1 MKRPPRLWSIGALLV
16 LSALLLSACGSTPP
30 QAADTPPTAAASSAP
45 AGEPSAPPA
54 EQPTA
59 APPTAEPA
67 AAPAQSLRVAIL
79 RDEGTLQPYTYV
91 TGYPGWNMLSLLY
104 DALFVM
110 NEQNLPVPWLAT
122 EDVISEDG
130 LVHTLTLRD
139 NVTWHDGQPLTSA
152 DVKFSYE
159 YYKENTHSRWTGQ
172 VRGITSIETP
182 DPTTVVLTLE
192 QANPGFAIQPLADV
206 PIIPQH
212 LWESVTEPDTF
223 VNNIGS
229 GPFKLA
235 EYRPDQL
242 YRFTANA
249 DHFAGAPAVAE
260 LLMPVIKDQTTIFS
274 ALRTGE
280 INGTTVALTPE
291 LIQEFQNV
299 PNLAVETG
307 PGYATTMLMFNA
319 ERAPWDKLEVRR
331 AVALAID
338 PQMLVDTVLLGYGA
352 AGNPGWLH
360 PSSPFHDP
368 AITGTT
374 DLPEAQ
380 ALLDGLGY
388 TDSDGDGVREADGQP
403 MVAELLVQSNS
414 PLRIRSAELI
424 AAALKE
430 LGITINVT
438 ALEPDSVT
446 AKVWPD
452 FDVAK
457 GRDFDLSMWGWSAP
471 LQLSPTRMASLVHSD
486 PTIGTSNIGGYR
498 NSEADA
504 LADQLLTV
512 IDPEEQQTLANE
524 MEALIASELPF
535 VMLFYADGNYVYRSD
550 VYDQWM
556 YQTGQGIFH
565 KLSFQPTALN

>member
-1 MKRPPRLWSIGALLV
+1 
-16 LSALLLSACGSTPP
+16 
-30 QAADTPPTAAASSAP
+30 
-45 AGEPSAPPA
+45 
-54 EQPTA
+54 
-59 APPTAEPA
+59 
-67 AAPAQSLRVAIL
+67 
-79 RDEGTLQPYTYV
+79 
-91 TGYPGWNMLSLLY
+91 
-104 DALFVM
+104 
-110 NEQNLPVPWLAT
+110 
-122 EDVISEDG
+122 
-130 LVHTLTLRD
+130 
-139 NVTWHDGQPLTSA
+139 
-152 DVKFSYE
+152 
-159 YYKENTHSRWTGQ
+159 
-172 VRGITSIETP
+172 
-182 DPTTVVLTLE
+182 
-192 QANPGFAIQPLADV
+192 V

-249 DHFAGAPAVAE
+249 DHFAGAPAVGE

-368 AITGTT
+368 TIAGTT

-498 NSEADA
+498 NPEADA

-512 IDPEEQQTLANE
+512 IDPEQQQTLANE

>member
-1 MKRPPRLWSIGALLV
+1 MNRMPRLPSIGALLV
-16 LSALLLSACGSTPP
+16 LGALLLSACGGAPP
-30 QAADTPPTAAASSAP
+30 QAAQTPPTTAPASAPAAEPAASPAPAPTTAPPTAA
-45 AGEPSAPPA
+45 
-54 EQPTA
+54 
-59 APPTAEPA
+59 PA

-91 TGYPGWNMLSLLY
+91 TGYPGWNMLSLVY

-139 NVTWHDGQPLTSA
+139 NATWHDGTPLTSA

-159 YYKENTHSRWTGQ
+159 YYQQNTHSRWTGQ
-172 VRGITSIETP
+172 VRRITSIETP
-182 DPTTVVLTLE
+182 DPTTVVITLE

-212 LWESVTEPDTF
+212 IWEGVTTPDTF

-242 YRFTANA
+242 YRFTANP
-249 DHFAGAPAVAE
+249 DHFAGPPAVGE
-260 LLMPVIKDQTTIFS
+260 LLMPIIKDQTTIFS

-280 INGTTVALTPE
+280 INGTTVGLTPE

-299 PNLAVETG
+299 PNLSVKTG

-338 PQMLVDTVLLGYGA
+338 PQMLVDTVLLGYGV

-374 DLPEAQ
+374 DLPQAQ

-430 LGITINVT
+430 LGITINVS

-452 FDVAK
+452 FDVSK

-498 NSEADA
+498 NPEADA

-512 IDPEEQQTLANE
+512 IDPAEQQTLANE

-550 VYDQWM
+550 VYDQWV

>member
-1 MKRPPRLWSIGALLV
+1 MYRMPRLSSIGALLL
-16 LSALLLSACGSTPP
+16 LSSLLLGACGSAPP
-30 QAADTPPTAAASSAP
+30 QAAEAPPTGAP
-45 AGEPSAPPA
+45 AAEPDAAPSAA
-54 EQPTA
+54 PTA
-59 APPTAEPA
+59 APSPEPVA
-67 AAPAQSLRVAIL
+67 AASQSLRVAIL

-91 TGYPGWNMLSLLY
+91 TGYPGWNMLSLIY
-104 DALFVM
+104 DALFIM

-159 YYKENTHSRWTGQ
+159 YYQQNTHSRWTGQ
-172 VRGITSIETP
+172 VSGITSIETP

-192 QANPGFAIQPLADV
+192 QPNPGFAIQPLADV

-212 LWESVTEPDTF
+212 LWEGVTDPEGFT
-223 VNNIGS
+223 NNVGS

-235 EYRPDQL
+235 EYRLDQL
-242 YRFTANA
+242 YRFTANP
-249 DHFAGAPAVAE
+249 DHFAGPPAVGE
-260 LLMPVIKDQTTIFS
+260 LLMPIIKDQTTIFS

-291 LIQEFQNV
+291 LVQEFQNA
-299 PNLAVETG
+299 PNLKVVTG
-307 PGYATTMLMFNA
+307 PGYATTMLQFNA
-319 ERAPWDKLEVRR
+319 ERAPWDKVEVRR

-352 AGNPGWLH
+352 PGNPGWLH
-360 PSSPFHDP
+360 PDSPFHDP
-368 AITGTT
+368 AVTGTT
-374 DLPEAQ
+374 DLAQ
-380 ALLDGLGY
+380 AQTVLDDLGY
-388 TDSDGDGVREADGQP
+388 TDGDGDGVREADGQP

-414 PLRIRSAELI
+414 PLRIRAAELI

-446 AKVWPD
+446 AKVWPE
-452 FDVAK
+452 FDVSK

-486 PTIGTSNIGGYR
+486 PAIGTSNIGGYR
-498 NSEADA
+498 NPEADA
-504 LADQLLTV
+504 LADQLLMV
-512 IDPEEQQTLANE
+512 IDPEEQNDLAQQ

-535 VMLFYADGNYVYRSD
+535 VMLFYADGNYVYQSD
-550 VYDQWM
+550 VYDQWV

>member
-1 MKRPPRLWSIGALLV
+1 MYRMPRLSSVGALLL
-16 LSALLLSACGSTPP
+16 LSALLLSACGSAPP
-30 QAADTPPTAAASSAP
+30 QAAETQPTTAPASVPAVESTPAPAAEPTAALSP
-45 AGEPSAPPA
+45 
-54 EQPTA
+54 
-59 APPTAEPA
+59 EPA
-67 AAPAQSLRVAIL
+67 AAPQSLRVAIL

-91 TGYPGWNMLSLLY
+91 TGYPGWNMLSLVY
-104 DALFVM
+104 DALFIM

-122 EDVISEDG
+122 EDAISEDG

-159 YYKENTHSRWTGQ
+159 FYQQNTHSRWTGQ

-192 QANPGFAIQPLADV
+192 RPNPGFAIQPLADV

-212 LWESVTEPDTF
+212 LWEGVTEPDTF

-235 EYRPDQL
+235 EYRTDQL

-249 DHFAGAPAVAE
+249 DHFAGAPAVGE
-260 LLMPVIKDQTTIFS
+260 LLMPIIKDQTTIFS

-280 INGTTVALTPE
+280 INGTTVPLTPE
-291 LIQEFQNV
+291 LVQEFQNA
-299 PNLAVETG
+299 PNLKVVTG
-307 PGYATTMLMFNA
+307 PGYATTMLQFNT
-319 ERAPWDKLEVRR
+319 ERPPWDKVEVRR

-360 PSSPFHDP
+360 PASPFHDP
-368 AITGTT
+368 SITGTT
-374 DLPEAQ
+374 DLAQ
-380 ALLDGLGY
+380 AQSLLDGLGY

-446 AKVWPD
+446 AKVWPE
-452 FDVAK
+452 FDVSK

-498 NSEADA
+498 NPEADS
-504 LADQLLTV
+504 LAAQLLTV
-512 IDPEEQQTLANE
+512 IDPAEQQTLANQ

-535 VMLFYADGNYVYRSD
+535 VMLFYADGNYVFRSD
-550 VYDQWM
+550 VYDQWV